1 MEDFRL
7 SQFTYEASLALVTS
21 LIVLNVI
28 LLIRLRH
35 SDEMVTHMTE
45 RHYYISISLLLFMYT
60 YLLVYCYFTGV
71 LYADNLSAFK
81 DLL

>member
-45 RHYYISISLLLFMYT
+45 RHYYISLSLLLFMYT

>member
-1 MEDFRL
+1 MEDSRL

-45 RHYYISISLLLFMYT
+45 RHYYISLSLLLFMYT

-71 LYADNLSAFK
+71 LYADNLSTFK

>member
-1 MEDFRL
+1 MEDSML

-45 RHYYISISLLLFMYT
+45 RHYYISLSLLLFMYT

-71 LYADNLSAFK
+71 LYADNLSTFK